1 MKILIIDDEPSLR
14 QTVSMILGEEGYEVH
29 VASDGRE
36 GLDKALDLQ
45 PDMVLTDVRMPG
57 MPGLEFLERYRAEG
71 GEALVIVMTAYGS
84 TELAIEAMKKGAYDY
99 VPKPFSA
106 DQLVLAIRKAQERE
120 ALRREVSRLREEVTA
135 DRRFSG
141 IIAKSP
147 AMKNAIEMATKV
159 ARYPSPVLI
168 TGESGTGKEL
178 IARLIHDQSDRAGLA
193 FVAVNCGAIPENLLE
208 SELFGYV
215 RGAFTGADR
224 DKPGLFE
231 AASGGTLFLD
241 EIGEMPATL
250 QVKLL
255 RVLQDGQIRRLGES
269 RSRQVDARIVAATNR
284 NLEDEIR
291 AGGFRKDLFFR
302 IAVVP
307 IHLPPLRQRS
317 EEVPLLARHFLDR
330 YNRSLG
336 LAIEGI
342 EPDAMK
348 ALLEYSFTGNVRELE
363 NVIERA
369 MVLAEGPRLALDD
382 LPHHVRAPV
391 RALEEVDLGDD
402 ELSVKKHG
410 AVLERRL
417 IQKALE
423 RTGGNRTRAAELLDL
438 SSRALLYKIRDYGLG

>member
-29 VASDGRE
+29 AASDGRE
-36 GLDKALDLQ
+36 GLEKAIQLD

-57 MPGLEFLERYRAEG
+57 MPGLEFLERYRADG
-71 GEALVIVMTAYGS
+71 GEALVVVMTAYGS

-99 VPKPFSA
+99 IPKPFSA
-106 DQLVLAIRKAQERE
+106 DQLVLTIRKAQERE
-120 ALRREVSRLREEVTA
+120 ALRREVTRLREEVTA

-147 AMKNAIEMATKV
+147 AMKSAIETATKV
-159 ARYPSPVLI
+159 ARYPSAVLI

-178 IARLIHDQSDRAGLA
+178 IARLIHDQSDRANGA
-193 FVAVNCGAIPENLLE
+193 FIAVNCGAIPENLLE

-241 EIGEMPATL
+241 EIGEMPAPL

-255 RVLQDGQIRRLGES
+255 RVLQEGEVRRLGET
-269 RSRQVDARIVAATNR
+269 RSRKVDPRIVAATNR
-284 NLEDEIR
+284 NLDDEIK
-291 AGGFRKDLFFR
+291 AGNFRKDLYFR

-317 EEVPLLARHFLDR
+317 EEIPLLAKHFLDR
-330 YNRSLG
+330 YNRALG
-336 LAIEGI
+336 LHVEGI
-342 EPDAMK
+342 EPEAMK
-348 ALLEYSFTGNVRELE
+348 SLLGYSFTGNVRELE

-369 MVLAEGPRLALDD
+369 MVLADGPRLGLDD
-382 LPHHVRAPV
+382 LPHHVRSPI
-391 RALEEVDLGDD
+391 RAFDDVELGDD

-423 RTGGNRTRAAELLDL
+423 RTGGNRTRAAQLLDL
-438 SSRALLYKIRDYGLG
+438 SARALLYKIRDYELE

>member
-14 QTVSMILGEEGYEVH
+14 QTVSTILNEEGYDVLL
-29 VASDGRE
+29 ASDGRE
-36 GLDKALDLQ
+36 GLDKALEHA
-45 PDMVLTDVRMPG
+45 PDMVITDVRMPG
-57 MPGLEFLERYRAEG
+57 MPGMEFLDRYRAEG

-84 TELAIEAMKKGAYDY
+84 TELAIDAMKKGAYDY
-99 VPKPFSA
+99 IPKPFSA

-120 ALRREVSRLREEVTA
+120 ALRREVTRLRQEVDV
-135 DRRFSG
+135 DRRFGG

-147 AMKNAIEMATKV
+147 SMKGAIETATKV

-178 IARLIHDQSDRAGLA
+178 IARLIHDQSDRATGP
-193 FVAVNCGAIPENLLE
+193 FIAVNCGAIPENLLE

-224 DKPGLFE
+224 DKTGLFE

-241 EIGEMPATL
+241 EIGEMPASL

-255 RVLQDGQIRRLGES
+255 RVLQEGEVRRLGETKS
-269 RSRQVDARIVAATNR
+269 RKVDPRIVAATNR

-291 AGGFRKDLFFR
+291 AGNFRKDLFFR

-317 EEVPLLARHFLDR
+317 EEIPLLVKHFLDR
-330 YNRSLG
+330 YNRSLD
-336 LAIEGI
+336 LSIEGV
-342 EPDAMK
+342 EPEAMK
-348 ALLEYSFTGNVRELE
+348 VLLEYAFTGNVRELE

-369 MVLAEGPRLALDD
+369 MVLAEGPRLGLDD
-382 LPHHVRAPV
+382 LPHNVRSPI
-391 RALEEVDLGDD
+391 RALDDVDLGDD

-410 AVLERRL
+410 AILERRL
-417 IQKALE
+417 IQRALE

-438 SSRALLYKIRDYGLG
+438 SSRALLYKIRDYELE

>member
-1 MKILIIDDEPSLR
+1 MKVLIIDDEPSLR
-14 QTVSMILGEEGYEVH
+14 QTVSMILDEEGHEIH
-29 VASDGRE
+29 TASDGKE
-36 GLDKALDLQ
+36 GLDKALELE
-45 PDMVLTDVRMPG
+45 PEMVLTDVRMPG

-71 GEALVIVMTAYGS
+71 GRALVIVMTAYGS
-84 TELAIEAMKKGAYDY
+84 SELAIDAMKKGAYDY

-106 DQLVLAIRKAQERE
+106 DQLILTLRKAQERE
-120 ALRREVSRLREEVTA
+120 ALRREVSRLREEVTVE
-135 DRRFSG
+135 RRFSG
-141 IIAKSP
+141 IIAKAP
-147 AMKNAIEMATKV
+147 AMKQAVETATKV
-159 ARYPSPVLI
+159 AKYPSPVLI

-178 IARLIHDQSDRAGLA
+178 VARLIHDESDRADAA

-224 DKPGLFE
+224 DKVGLFE

-241 EIGEMPATL
+241 EIGEMPASL

-255 RVLQDGQIRRLGES
+255 RTLQEGEVRRLGENKS
-269 RSRQVDARIVAATNR
+269 RSVDVRIVSATNR

-291 AGGFRKDLFFR
+291 DGNFRKDLFFR

-307 IHLPPLRQRS
+307 IHLPPLRQRT
-317 EEVPLLARHFLDR
+317 EEIPLLAKHFVEA
-330 YNRSLG
+330 YNEKLG
-336 LAIEGI
+336 LDIEGI

-348 ALLEYSFTGNVRELE
+348 VLLEYSFTGNVRELE

-369 MVLAEGPRLALDD
+369 MVLADGPKLRVDD
-382 LPHHVRAPV
+382 LPHHVQSPV
-391 RALEEVDLGDD
+391 RALDDVDLGDD

-410 AVLERRL
+410 AVLERQL

-423 RTGGNRTRAAELLDL
+423 RTGGNRTRAADLLEL
-438 SSRALLYKIRDYGLG
+438 SSRALLYKIRDYGLE

>member
-1 MKILIIDDEPSLR
+1 MKVLIIDDEPGLR
-14 QTVSMILGEEGYEVH
+14 KTVSRILEEEGYETVT
-29 VASDGRE
+29 ASDGKE
-36 GLDKALDLQ
+36 GLDKALAGA

-106 DQLVLAIRKAQERE
+106 DQLVLVLRKAQERE
-120 ALRREVSRLREEVTA
+120 SLRREVSRLREEVTA
-135 DRRFSG
+135 DRRYSG

-147 AMKNAIEMATKV
+147 AMKNAIETATKV

-178 IARLIHDQSDRAGLA
+178 IARLIHRESERADGS

-208 SELFGYV
+208 SELFGYA
-215 RGAFTGADR
+215 RGAFTGAER

-231 AASGGTLFLD
+231 AASSGTLFLD
-241 EIGEMPATL
+241 EIGEMPPSL

-255 RVLQDGQIRRLGES
+255 RVLQEGEVRRLGES
-269 RSRQVDARIVAATNR
+269 RTREVDARILSATNR
-284 NLEDEIR
+284 SLEDDVRDGE
-291 AGGFRKDLFFR
+291 FRKDLFFR

-307 IHLPPLRQRS
+307 IHLPPLRQRT
-317 EEVPLLARHFLDR
+317 EEIPLLARHFVDE

-336 LAIEGI
+336 LELEGI

-348 ALLEYSFTGNVRELE
+348 VLLDYSFGGNVRELE
-363 NVIERA
+363 NIIERA
-369 MVLAEGPRLALDD
+369 MVLADGPKIEVED
-382 LPHHVRAPV
+382 LPHNVRSPV
-391 RALEEVDLGDD
+391 RPLEGGDLGDD
-402 ELSVKKHG
+402 ELSVKKHS

-423 RTGGNRTRAAELLDL
+423 RTGGNRTRAAELLEL
-438 SSRALLYKIRDYGLG
+438 SSRALLYKIRDYDLE

>member
-29 VASDGRE
+29 LASDGKE
-36 GLDKALDLQ
+36 GLAKAIELE
-45 PDMVLTDVRMPG
+45 PDVVLTDVRMPG
-57 MPGLEFLERYRAEG
+57 MPGMEFLERYRAG
-71 GEALVIVMTAYGS
+71 GGDALVIVMTAYGS

-106 DQLVLAIRKAQERE
+106 DQLVLAIRKAEERE
-120 ALRREVSRLREEVTA
+120 SLRQEVTRLREEVTVE
-135 DRRFSG
+135 RRFSG

-178 IARLIHDQSDRAGLA
+178 IARLVHDQSDRAGQA
-193 FVAVNCGAIPENLLE
+193 FIAVNCGAIPENLLE

-231 AASGGTLFLD
+231 AATGGTLFLD
-241 EIGEMPATL
+241 EIGEMPGSL

-255 RVLQDGQIRRLGES
+255 RVLQDGQVRRLGES
-269 RSRQVDARIVAATNR
+269 RSRTVDARIVAATNR
-284 NLEDEIR
+284 LLEDEIR
-291 AGGFRKDLFFR
+291 AGNFRKDLFFR

-307 IHLPPLRQRS
+307 IHLPPLRQRP
-317 EEVPLLARHFLDR
+317 EEIPLLAKHFLDK

-336 LAIEGI
+336 LELEGI
-342 EPDAMK
+342 EPEAMK
-348 ALLEYSFTGNVRELE
+348 VLLDYAFTGNVRELE

-369 MVLAEGPRLALDD
+369 MVLAEGPRLGVED
-382 LPHHVRAPV
+382 LPHHVRSPI
-391 RALEEVDLGDD
+391 RALDELDLGDD

-410 AVLERRL
+410 AILERRL

-423 RTGGNRTRAAELLDL
+423 RTGGNRTRAADLLEL
-438 SSRALLYKIRDYGLG
+438 SSRALLYKIRDYDLE

>member
-14 QTVSMILGEEGYEVH
+14 QTVSMILGEEGYEVV
-29 VASDGRE
+29 VAADGKE
-36 GLDKALDLQ
+36 GLDKALAIE
-45 PDMVLTDVRMPG
+45 PDMILTDVRMPG

-84 TELAIEAMKKGAYDY
+84 TELAIDAMKKGAYDY

-106 DQLVLAIRKAQERE
+106 DQLILAIRKAQERE
-120 ALRREVSRLREEVTA
+120 ALRREVTRLREEVTV

-147 AMKNAIEMATKV
+147 VMKNAIEMATKV

-178 IARLIHDQSDRAGLA
+178 IARLIHDQSDRAGQA
-193 FVAVNCGAIPENLLE
+193 FIALNCGAIPENLLE

-231 AASGGTLFLD
+231 AATGGTLFLD

-255 RVLQDGQIRRLGES
+255 RVLQDGQVRRLGES
-269 RSRQVDARIVAATNR
+269 KSRQVDARIVAATNR

-291 AGGFRKDLFFR
+291 SGNFRKDLFFR

-307 IHLPPLRQRS
+307 IHLPPLRQRT
-317 EEVPLLARHFLDR
+317 EEIPLLAKHFIDK

-348 ALLEYSFTGNVRELE
+348 ALLGYSFTGNVRELE

-369 MVLAEGPRLALDD
+369 MVLAEGPRLVLSD

-391 RALEEVDLGDD
+391 RALDDVDLGDD

-438 SSRALLYKIRDYGLG
+438 SSRALLYKIRDYDLE

>member
-29 VASDGRE
+29 LASDGKE
-36 GLDKALDLQ
+36 GLDKALELQ

-57 MPGLEFLERYRAEG
+57 MPGMEFLERYRAEG
-71 GEALVIVMTAYGS
+71 GDALVIVMTAYGS

-120 ALRREVSRLREEVTA
+120 SLRQEVTRLREEVQVE
-135 DRRFSG
+135 RRFSG

-178 IARLIHDQSDRAGLA
+178 IARLVHDQSDRAGQA
-193 FVAVNCGAIPENLLE
+193 FIAVNCGAIPENLLE

-231 AASGGTLFLD
+231 AATGGTLFLD
-241 EIGEMPATL
+241 EIGEMPGSL

-255 RVLQDGQIRRLGES
+255 RVLQDGQVRRLGES
-269 RSRQVDARIVAATNR
+269 RSRTVDARIVAATNR
-284 NLEDEIR
+284 LLEDEIR
-291 AGGFRKDLFFR
+291 EGNFRKDLFFR

-307 IHLPPLRQRS
+307 IHLPPLRQRP
-317 EEVPLLARHFLDR
+317 EEIPLLAKHFLDK

-336 LAIEGI
+336 LELEGI
-342 EPDAMK
+342 EPEAMK
-348 ALLEYSFTGNVRELE
+348 VLLEYAFTGNVRELE

-369 MVLAEGPRLALDD
+369 MVLAEGARLGVDD
-382 LPHHVRAPV
+382 LPHHVRSPI
-391 RALEEVDLGDD
+391 RALDEVDLGDD

-410 AVLERRL
+410 AILERRL

-423 RTGGNRTRAAELLDL
+423 RTGGNRTKAADLLEL
-438 SSRALLYKIRDYGLG
+438 SSRALLYKIRDYDLE

>member
-1 MKILIIDDEPSLR
+1 MKVLIIDDEPSLR
-14 QTVSMILGEEGYEVH
+14 QTVSMILDEEGHEIH
-29 VASDGRE
+29 TASDGKE
-36 GLDKALDLQ
+36 GLDRALKLE
-45 PDMVLTDVRMPG
+45 PDVVLTDVRMPG

-71 GEALVIVMTAYGS
+71 GAALVIVMTAYGS
-84 TELAIEAMKKGAYDY
+84 SELAIDAMKKGAYDY

-106 DQLVLAIRKAQERE
+106 DQLILTLRKAQERE
-120 ALRREVSRLREEVTA
+120 ALRREVSRLREEVTVE
-135 DRRFSG
+135 RRFSG
-141 IIAKSP
+141 IITKAP
-147 AMKNAIEMATKV
+147 AMKKAVETATKV
-159 ARYPSPVLI
+159 AAYPSPVLI

-178 IARLIHDQSDRAGLA
+178 IARLIHDESDRADAA

-224 DKPGLFE
+224 EKIGLFE

-241 EIGEMPATL
+241 EIGEMPASL

-255 RVLQDGQIRRLGES
+255 RTLQEGEVRRLGENRS
-269 RSRQVDARIVAATNR
+269 RSVDARIVSATNR

-291 AGGFRKDLFFR
+291 EGNFRKDLFFR

-307 IHLPPLRQRS
+307 IHLPPLRQRT
-317 EEVPLLARHFLDR
+317 EEIPLLAKHFVDV
-330 YNRSLG
+330 YNQKLG
-336 LAIEGI
+336 LEVDGI

-348 ALLEYSFTGNVRELE
+348 VLLEYPFTGNVRELE

-369 MVLAEGPRLALDD
+369 MVLAEGPKLGIDD
-382 LPHHVRAPV
+382 LPHHVQSPV
-391 RALEEVDLGDD
+391 RALDDVDLGDD

-423 RTGGNRTRAAELLDL
+423 RTGGNRTKAADLLEL
-438 SSRALLYKIRDYGLG
+438 SSRALLYKIRDYGLE

>member
-1 MKILIIDDEPSLR
+1 MKVLIIDDEPSLR
-14 QTVSMILGEEGYEVH
+14 QTVSMILDEEGYDTVT
-29 VASDGRE
+29 ASDGKE
-36 GLDKALDLQ
+36 GLDKALELE
-45 PDMVLTDVRMPG
+45 PEIVLTDVRMPG
-57 MPGLEFLERYRAEG
+57 MPGLEFLERYRGEG
-71 GEALVIVMTAYGS
+71 GQALVIVMTAYGS

-106 DQLVLAIRKAQERE
+106 DQLVLVLRKAQERE
-120 ALRREVSRLREEVTA
+120 SLRREVSRLREEVSA
-135 DRRFSG
+135 QRRVSG

-147 AMKNAIEMATKV
+147 AMKKAVETATKV

-178 IARLIHDQSDRAGLA
+178 IARLIHDQSDRADQA
-193 FVAVNCGAIPENLLE
+193 FIAVNCGAIPENLLE

-241 EIGEMPATL
+241 EIGEMPPSL

-255 RVLQDGQIRRLGES
+255 RVLQESEVRRLGES
-269 RSRQVDARIVAATNR
+269 RSRKVDCRIVSATNR
-284 NLEDEIR
+284 NLEDEVKE
-291 AGGFRKDLFFR
+291 GNFRKDLYFR

-307 IHLPPLRQRS
+307 IHLPPLRQRN
-317 EEVPLLARHFLDR
+317 EEIPLLARHFVDR
-330 YNRSLG
+330 YNRALG
-336 LAIEGI
+336 VEVEGV
-342 EPDAMK
+342 EPEAMK
-348 ALLEYSFTGNVRELE
+348 ILLDYPFTGNVRELE

-369 MVLAEGPRLALDD
+369 MVLAEGTRLGVDD
-382 LPHHVRAPV
+382 LPHHVQSPV
-391 RALEEVDLGDD
+391 RPLEGGDLGDD

-423 RTGGNRTRAAELLDL
+423 RTGGNRTRAAELLEL
-438 SSRALLYKIRDYGLG
+438 SSRALLYKIRDYGLE

>member
-14 QTVSMILGEEGYEVH
+14 QTVSTILNEEGYDVLL
-29 VASDGRE
+29 ASDGRE
-36 GLDKALDLQ
+36 GLDKALEHE
-45 PDMVLTDVRMPG
+45 PDMVITDVRMPG
-57 MPGLEFLERYRAEG
+57 MPGMEFLDRYRAEG

-84 TELAIEAMKKGAYDY
+84 TELAIDAMKKGAYDY
-99 VPKPFSA
+99 IPKPFSA

-120 ALRREVSRLREEVTA
+120 ALRREVTRLRQEVGA
-135 DRRFSG
+135 DRRFGG

-147 AMKNAIEMATKV
+147 AMKGAIDTATKV

-178 IARLIHDQSDRAGLA
+178 IARLIHDQSDRATGA
-193 FVAVNCGAIPENLLE
+193 FIAVNCGAIPENLLE

-224 DKPGLFE
+224 DKTGLFE

-241 EIGEMPATL
+241 EIGEMPASL

-255 RVLQDGQIRRLGES
+255 RVLQEGEVRRLGETKS
-269 RSRQVDARIVAATNR
+269 RKVDPRIVAATNR

-291 AGGFRKDLFFR
+291 AGNFRKDLFFR

-317 EEVPLLARHFLDR
+317 EEIPLLVKHFIDR
-330 YNRSLG
+330 YNRSLD
-336 LAIEGI
+336 LAIEGV
-342 EPDAMK
+342 EPEAMK
-348 ALLEYSFTGNVRELE
+348 VLLGYSFTGNVRELE

-369 MVLAEGPRLALDD
+369 MVLAEGPRLGLDD
-382 LPHHVRAPV
+382 LPHNVRSPI
-391 RALEEVDLGDD
+391 RALDDVDLGDD

-410 AVLERRL
+410 AILERRL
-417 IQKALE
+417 IQRALE
-423 RTGGNRTRAAELLDL
+423 RTGGNRTKAAELLDL
-438 SSRALLYKIRDYGLG
+438 SSRALLYKIRDYELE

>member
-14 QTVSMILGEEGYEVH
+14 QTVSTILGEEGYEVH
-29 VASDGRE
+29 AASDGRE
-36 GLDKALDLQ
+36 GLERALQLE
-45 PDMVLTDVRMPG
+45 PDMVVTDVRMPG

-71 GEALVIVMTAYGS
+71 GDALVIVMTAYGS
-84 TELAIEAMKKGAYDY
+84 TELAIDAMKKGAYDY
-99 VPKPFSA
+99 IPKPFSA
-106 DQLVLAIRKAQERE
+106 DQLVLTIRKAQERE
-120 ALRREVSRLREEVTA
+120 ALRREVTRLREEVDV
-135 DRRFSG
+135 DRRFAG
-141 IIAKSP
+141 IIAKAP
-147 AMKNAIEMATKV
+147 AMKSAIETATKV

-178 IARLIHDQSDRAGLA
+178 IARLIHDQSDRARGA

-241 EIGEMPATL
+241 EIGEMPGPL

-255 RVLQDGQIRRLGES
+255 RVLQEGEVRRLGET
-269 RSRQVDARIVAATNR
+269 RNRKVDPRIVAATNR
-284 NLEDEIR
+284 TLEDEIR
-291 AGGFRKDLFFR
+291 AGNFRKDLFFR

-307 IHLPPLRQRS
+307 IHLPPLRQRTD
-317 EEVPLLARHFLDR
+317 EIPLLVKHFIDR
-330 YNRSLG
+330 YNRSLE
-336 LAIEGI
+336 LAIEGV
-342 EPDAMK
+342 EPEAMK
-348 ALLEYSFTGNVRELE
+348 VLLEYPFTGNVRELE

-369 MVLAEGPRLALDD
+369 MVLADGPRLGLED
-382 LPHHVRAPV
+382 LPHNVRSPV
-391 RALEEVDLGDD
+391 RALEDVDLGDD

-410 AVLERRL
+410 AILERRL

-423 RTGGNRTRAAELLDL
+423 RTGGNRTKAAELLDL
-438 SSRALLYKIRDYGLG
+438 SARALLYKIRDYELE